1 MRLAFRT
8 LFRTPFVTTIA
19 IVSLALGI
27 GANAAIFSIFNQ
39 FLLQPLP
46 VDRPQ
51 QLVNFDGPGP
61 KPGSNSCDD
70 AGTCDEIFSYPMF
83 RDLERQQTS
92 FTGIAAHRSFG
103 ANLAFRGRTAKVQ
116 GMYVSG
122 SYFPV
127 LGLRPAQGRLI
138 DRTDDGAPGQTNVA
152 VLSYA
157 YWQLMFDASPA
168 VIGQALTV
176 NGQPMSIVGVA
187 PQGFDG
193 TTIGVRPN
201 IFAPITMR
209 SVLDAGFNAFD
220 NRRNY
225 WVYLFGRLK
234 PGVTIDQARATLS
247 PTYRAIITGVD
258 APLQKGMS
266 EQTMARFKSKDIGLA
281 PGPRGQ
287 SRVSGQA
294 FAPLTILMCVTGVVL
309 LTACANIANL
319 LLARATRRT
328 TEMAIR
334 LSIGASRRHLIVQL
348 LTESVLL
355 AAIGG
360 VAGLLV
366 ARWTITLIGAVLP
379 QDVSQMIQFTLDGR
393 MLVFLAAVTLGTG
406 LLFGLFPA
414 LNSSRPNLVTTLKGA
429 SGQPGGSGGAK
440 RFRQTLATL
449 QIVLS
454 MVLLALAG
462 LFARSL
468 VKINQV
474 DLGLDASHVITFGVS
489 PQLNGYKQDRSR
501 AIFERIEDEI
511 AAQPGVTGVTAAR
524 IAVLHD
530 DDWASNVSVQG
541 FEVGPDTDANSNVN
555 TIGPEFFSTLGMT
568 LLSGREFTR
577 ADTTGTPLVAIVN
590 EQFAKKFN
598 LGRDAVGKRMKWGSG
613 SDMEIVGLVKNAG
626 YSRVKDPIP
635 PVFFAPYRQGTQLDG
650 LTFYVRTAQDPKA
663 VMATIPPL
671 MSRIDPTLPVE
682 DLRALPDQVR
692 ANVFLDRFVTTLS
705 TAFAGL
711 ATLLAA
717 IGLYGVLAYM
727 VAQRTREIGL
737 RMALGATPGRVR
749 AMVLRQVVW
758 MTAIGG
764 VVGLVLAIVAGLLAG
779 SMLFEIKGYDP
790 LVLTLSAIVLTFVAL
805 SAGFFPA
812 LRASRVDPMRALRYE

>member
-1 MRLAFRT
+1 
-8 LFRTPFVTTIA
+8 
-19 IVSLALGI
+19 
-27 GANAAIFSIFNQ
+27 
-39 FLLQPLP
+39 
-46 VDRPQ
+46 
-51 QLVNFDGPGP
+51 
-61 KPGSNSCDD
+61 
-70 AGTCDEIFSYPMF
+70 
-83 RDLERQQTS
+83 
-92 FTGIAAHRSFG
+92 
-103 ANLAFRGRTAKVQ
+103 
-116 GMYVSG
+116 VSG
-122 SYFPV
+122 
-127 LGLRPAQGRLI
+127 R
-138 DRTDDGAPGQTNVA
+138 
-152 VLSYA
+152 
-157 YWQLMFDASPA
+157 
-168 VIGQALTV
+168 
-176 NGQPMSIVGVA
+176 
-187 PQGFDG
+187 
-193 TTIGVRPN
+193 
-201 IFAPITMR
+201 
-209 SVLDAGFNAFD
+209 
-220 NRRNY
+220 
-225 WVYLFGRLK
+225 
-234 PGVTIDQARATLS
+234 
-247 PTYRAIITGVD
+247 
-258 APLQKGMS
+258 
-266 EQTMARFKSKDIGLA
+266 
-281 PGPRGQ
+281 
-287 SRVSGQA
+287 A

-360 VAGLLV
+360 LAGLLV

-429 SGQPGGSGGAK
+429 SGQPGGSRATK
-440 RFRQTLATL
+440 WFRTSLATL

-454 MVLLALAG
+454 MALLAMAG

-474 DLGLDASHVITFGVS
+474 DLGLDASHVITFGIS
-489 PQLNGYKQDRSR
+489 PQLNGYKQDRTR

-541 FEVGPDTDANSNVN
+541 FVVGPDTDANSNVN

-577 ADTTGTPLVAIVN
+577 GDTIGTPLVAIVN

-598 LGRDAVGKRMKWGSG
+598 LGRDAVGKRMTWAG

-635 PVFFAPYRQGTQLDG
+635 PVFFTPYRQGTQLDG

-764 VVGLVLAIVAGLLAG
+764 VMGLVLAALAG
-779 SMLFEIKGYDP
+779 WAAGTMLFEIKGYDP
-790 LVLTLSAIVLTFVAL
+790 LVLTLSAIVLTIVAL